1 MDLERE
7 VELLREKVRLLERLR
22 ELEGENIPAPIYP
35 VPLYVPP
42 YPLYPYTPWTDGD
55 HTGKWIPDPTIV
67 TCDGDNLTAVPGTI
81 TTGTATGWGS
91 NNITWTQ

>member
-35 VPLYVPP
+35 
-42 YPLYPYTPWTDGD
+42 YTPWTDGD
-55 HTGKWIPDPTIV
+55 HTGKWTPDPTIV